1 MKPSNTVKLMR
12 NKLVLLALIPLLV
25 YWIACIAGLIQF
37 HLWQQVVYMW
47 ELNLSLWEKLGY
59 IHSLRFSLVLPIF
72 LFSEWL
78 GVSYDRLF
86 SVIVPA
92 LLFTI
97 TYFSTRSLLRI
108 EPELSAPRQALV
120 VLGISLVLI
129 GLSLLMN
136 GRLMFAFTG
145 SSILMWSLLSW
156 EANHDGI
163 NFAAVA
169 SAIYLSCVSSGT
181 FLILTFSFYF
191 FLAVNV
197 SLRNPAVC
205 RRSVLLSYALLLVAL
220 NPLLSMFVFKNL
232 EYYGG
237 GFGAIFDMLSHGY
250 GKLLLNSNRLLLIA
264 GLALLLGLTY
274 VFRDF
279 IRQQWIMV
287 SLVVIYLA
295 GGLFGFS
302 TALVVLPPLLVIAS
316 KMSLRLLDRWLVLRN
331 GLIS

>member
-1 MKPSNTVKLMR
+1 MR
-12 NKLVLLALIPLLV
+12 NKLVLLALIPLV
-25 YWIACIAGLIQF
+25 IYWIACAAGLIQF

-59 IHSLRFSLVLPIF
+59 FHFLRFSLVLPIF
-72 LFSEWL
+72 QLSEWL
-78 GVSYDRLF
+78 GVSYDWLF
-86 SVIVPA
+86 SVIVPTM
-92 LLFTI
+92 LFTV
-97 TYFSTRSLLRI
+97 TYFSTRSFLRF

-120 VLGISLVLI
+120 VLGISLFLI
-129 GLSLLMN
+129 GLSLFMN

-181 FLILTFSFYF
+181 FLILTFAFYF
-191 FLAVNV
+191 FLVVNV
-197 SLRNPAVC
+197 ILRNPAVC

-220 NPLLSMFVFKNL
+220 TPFLSLFVLKNL

-250 GKLLLNSNRLLLIA
+250 GKLLLNSNRLLIIS
-264 GLALLLGLTY
+264 GLALVLGLAW

-287 SLVVIYLA
+287 SLVLIYLA
-295 GGLFGFS
+295 GGLFGYS

-316 KMSLRLLDRWLVLRN
+316 KMSFKLLDRLMVVKT
-331 GLIS
+331 GLTS